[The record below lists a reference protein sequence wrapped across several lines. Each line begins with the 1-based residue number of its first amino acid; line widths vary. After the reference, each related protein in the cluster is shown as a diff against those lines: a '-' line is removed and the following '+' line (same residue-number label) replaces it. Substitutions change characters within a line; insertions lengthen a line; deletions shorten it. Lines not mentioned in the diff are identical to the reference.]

1 MKVNA
6 TKLPLK
12 TGQKTKVLKV
22 TGLANGDS
30 VASWK
35 SSNTKVAKVSEK
47 VNGTCTITAGKKTG
61 KATITVT
68 LKSGLKKN
76 IAITVQKKAVKTTK
90 ITGVAKSASLKKGKT
105 LTLKPAVTPLTS
117 LQKVTYKS
125 SNKKVATVTS
135 KGVIKAL
142 KKGTTVI
149 TVKSGS
155 KTVKCKITVK

>member
-12 TGQKTKVLKV
+12 TKQKTKVLKV
-22 TGLANGDS
+22 SGLAKGDF
-30 VASWK
+30 VTTWK
-35 SSNTKVAKVSEK
+35 SSNTKAVKVSGST
-47 VNGTCTITAGKKTG
+47 NGTCTITAGKKTG

-76 IAITVQKKAVKTTK
+76 IKITVQKKAVKTQK
-90 ITGVAKSASLKKGKT
+90 ITGVVKKVRLKKGKT
-105 LTLKPAVTPLTS
+105 MTLKPAVTPLTS

-125 SNKKVATVTS
+125 NNKKVATVTS
-135 KGVIKAL
+135 KGVIKAK
-142 KKGTTVI
+142 KKGTAVI
-149 TVKSGS
+149 TVRSRS